1 MKFTKVEVRIDSIE
15 VVNDI
20 MHKKPSRMSGKAQV
34 TKICQLLVFHW
45 EVVVRHT
52 YCETNFSVNDE
63 VCFFQDCPDF
73 CKHRLD
79 ADEKGFVIPRN
90 VFV

>member
-34 TKICQLLVFHW
+34 TKICQLLVFDW
-45 EVVVRHT
+45 KVVFRHIYLEANRLT
-52 YCETNFSVNDE
+52 DTLAKHNFSMNNK
-63 VCFFQDCPDF
+63 VCFFF
-73 CKHRLD
+73 RI
-79 ADEKGFVIPRN
+79 ARISVSTS
-90 VFV
+90 